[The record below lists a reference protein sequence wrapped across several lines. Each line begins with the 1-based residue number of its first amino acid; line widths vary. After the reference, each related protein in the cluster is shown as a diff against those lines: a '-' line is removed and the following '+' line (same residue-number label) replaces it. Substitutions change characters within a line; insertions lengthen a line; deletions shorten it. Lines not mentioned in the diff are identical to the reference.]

1 MTGISNKKGK
11 FSFKNSPL
19 FKIFYIY
26 TPQFDRWFE
35 PDRSFAFFALI
46 PSVLNILHLF
56 WYYMCI
62 IWFSTRK
69 WHNHCTLSQVG
80 YTTSIIVIQASRWL
94 WLQVFYIKKGTFHS
108 RICHYLLF
116 SIYIWKVVILIHG
129 ECTDRYL

>member
-26 TPQFDRWFE
+26 TRQFDRWFE

-80 YTTSIIVIQASRWL
+80 YTTSIIVIQASRYAHIIDEILNFLQKCVFLPHVLNGWL
-94 WLQVFYIKKGTFHS
+94 LQTY
-108 RICHYLLF
+108 
-116 SIYIWKVVILIHG
+116 WKEL
-129 ECTDRYL
+129 